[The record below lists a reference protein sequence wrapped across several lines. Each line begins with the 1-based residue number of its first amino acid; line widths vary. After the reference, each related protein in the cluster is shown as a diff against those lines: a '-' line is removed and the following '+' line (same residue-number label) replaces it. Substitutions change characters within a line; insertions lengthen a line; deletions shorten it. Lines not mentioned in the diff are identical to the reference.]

1 MAGESF
7 RRADEQRGL
16 ILVPEDAAIVER
28 AAEATVVDLVAK
40 LTAFRGELKAA
51 GMKVATPESVQ
62 SASAKAEQKAP
73 RRLIDLGS
81 TGTLVAV
88 LGAGLLA

>member
-1 MAGESF
+1 M
-7 RRADEQRGL
+7 
-16 ILVPEDAAIVER
+16 LVPEDAAIVER

-40 LTAFRGELKAA
+40 LTAFRDEFITAGLK
-51 GMKVATPESVQ
+51 VVTPKPVQ
-62 SASAKAEQKAP
+62 SAGAKAEQKTAKKAAC
-73 RRLIDLGS
+73 RLIDLGG